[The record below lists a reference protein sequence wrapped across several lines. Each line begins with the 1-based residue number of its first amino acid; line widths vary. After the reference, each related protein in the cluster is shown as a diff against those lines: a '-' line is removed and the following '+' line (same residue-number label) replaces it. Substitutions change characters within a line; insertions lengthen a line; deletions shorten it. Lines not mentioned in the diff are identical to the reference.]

1 MSTPQ
6 QLSVRNLSIMFGGVH
21 AVEDVSFDVE
31 PGEVFAIIGPNGA
44 GKSTIFNL
52 ISRLYEPSAG
62 SIHYGEHDLLQLPAH
77 KVVQTGIA
85 RTFQNIELFEQATV
99 LQNLLVGRHHCTSRN
114 PFTSFAFL
122 PVVKNAEIEHR
133 RKVEDI
139 IDLLELA
146 QYRDERIADLSYGAR
161 KNVELARALCAEPTM
176 LLLDEPASGLN
187 NEETDDVGF
196 WLEDIKHDLGVTL
209 VMVEHDMGLV
219 GQVADRVMAINDGRL
234 LAIGTPDE
242 VRENTEVQQ
251 AYLGVADEAAG

>member
-1 MSTPQ
+1 MTQ
-6 QLSVRNLSIMFGGVH
+6 AQTLSVRNLSIEFGGVH

-52 ISRLYEPSAG
+52 ISRLYEPTAG
-62 SIHYGEHDLLQLPAH
+62 AIHYGDQDLLKLPAH
-77 KVVQTGIA
+77 RIVKTGIA

-99 LQNLLVGRHHCTSRN
+99 LQNLLVGRHSQMSCN
-114 PFTSFAFL
+114 PFTSFLFAPRVRKTEL
-122 PVVKNAEIEHR
+122 EHR

-146 QYRDERIADLSYGAR
+146 QYRDERISDLSYGAR
-161 KNVELARALCAEPTM
+161 KNVELARALCAEPSL

-187 NEETDDVGF
+187 NEETDDVSF

-209 VMVEHDMGLV
+209 VMVEHDMNLV
-219 GQVADRVMAINDGRL
+219 GQVADRVMAINNGQL
-234 LAIGTPDE
+234 LTIGTPEE
-242 VRENTEVQQ
+242 VRANADVQQ
-251 AYLGVADEAAG
+251 AYLGGAQ

>member
-1 MSTPQ
+1 VSSGATLCVQ
-6 QLSVRNLSIMFGGVH
+6 NLSIMFGGVH
-21 AVEDVSFDVE
+21 AVEDVSFDVN

-52 ISRLYEPSAG
+52 ISRLYEPSNG
-62 SIHYGEHDLLQLPAH
+62 SIHYGEHNLLKMPAH
-77 KVVQTGIA
+77 EIVHTGIA

-99 LQNLLVGRHHCTSRN
+99 LQNLLVGRHSHMRSN
-114 PFTSFAFL
+114 PFSNFVFL
-122 PVVKNAEIEHR
+122 PGVKKSELEHR
-133 RKVEDI
+133 RKVEDV

-161 KNVELARALCAEPTM
+161 KNVELARALCAEPSL

-209 VMVEHDMGLV
+209 VMVEHDMNLV
-219 GQVADRVMAINDGRL
+219 GSIADRVMAINDGRL
-234 LAIGTPDE
+234 ITIGTPDE
-242 VRENTEVQQ
+242 VRNNAEVQQ
-251 AYLGVADEAAG
+251 AYLGVSK

>member
-1 MSTPQ
+1 MTAAQ
-6 QLSVRNLSIMFGGVH
+6 TLSVRNLSIEFGGVH

-62 SIHYGEHDLLQLPAH
+62 SIHYGDQDLLKIPAH
-77 KVVQTGIA
+77 RIVQTGIA

-99 LQNLLVGRHHCTSRN
+99 LQNLLVGRHSRMPQN
-114 PFTSFAFL
+114 PFSNFLFTSGVMKSEL
-122 PVVKNAEIEHR
+122 EHR

-139 IDLLELA
+139 IDLLEIA
-146 QYRDERIADLSYGAR
+146 QYRDERISDLSYGAR
-161 KNVELARALCAEPTM
+161 KNVELARALCSEPTL

-187 NEETDDVGF
+187 NEETDDVSF
-196 WLEDIKHDLGVTL
+196 WLDDIKNDLGVTL
-209 VMVEHDMGLV
+209 VMVEHDMNLV
-219 GQVADRVMAINDGRL
+219 GLVADRVMAINDGRL

-242 VRENTEVQQ
+242 VRSNAEVQQ
-251 AYLGVADEAAG
+251 AYLGVSQ

>member
-1 MSTPQ
+1 MNTPQ
-6 QLSVRNLSIMFGGVH
+6 RLVVESLSIMFGGVH
-21 AVEDVSFDVE
+21 AVEDVSFDVN

-62 SIHYGEHDLLQLPAH
+62 SIHYGDQDLLSLPAH

-99 LQNLLVGRHHCTSRN
+99 LQNLLVGRHSLASRN
-114 PFTSFAFL
+114 PFSDFMFL
-122 PVVKNAEIEHR
+122 PSVRKTELEHR
-133 RKVEDI
+133 RKVEDV
-139 IDLLELA
+139 IDLLEIA
-146 QYRDERIADLSYGAR
+146 QYRDERISDLSYGAR
-161 KNVELARALCAEPTM
+161 KNVELARALCAEPSM

-242 VRENTEVQQ
+242 VRENKEVQQ
-251 AYLGVADEAAG
+251 AYLGIAEEVA

>member
-1 MSTPQ
+1 MSAT
-6 QLSVRNLSIMFGGVH
+6 LSIRNLSIMFGGVH

-62 SIHYGEHDLLQLPAH
+62 SIHYGDHDLLSLPAH
-77 KVVQTGIA
+77 RIVETGIA

-99 LQNLLVGRHHCTSRN
+99 LQNLLVGRHSHMKRN
-114 PFTSFAFL
+114 PITSFLFTPGVRNSEL
-122 PVVKNAEIEHR
+122 EHR
-133 RKVEDI
+133 RKVEDV
-139 IDLLELA
+139 IDLLEIA
-146 QYRDERIADLSYGAR
+146 QYRDERIADLPYGAR
-161 KNVELARALCAEPTM
+161 KNVELARALCAEPDL

-209 VMVEHDMGLV
+209 VMVEHDMNLV
-219 GQVADRVMAINDGRL
+219 GQVADRVMAINDGKL
-234 LAIGTPDE
+234 LAIGTPDD
-242 VRENTEVQQ
+242 VRENKDVQR
-251 AYLGVADEAAG
+251 AYLGVAE

>member
-1 MSTPQ
+1 MNSAAT
-6 QLSVRNLSIMFGGVH
+6 LAVRNLSIMFGGVH
-21 AVEDVSFDVE
+21 AVEDVSFDVN

-62 SIHYGEHDLLQLPAH
+62 SIHYGDHDLLKLPAH
-77 KVVQTGIA
+77 GVVKTGIA

-99 LQNLLVGRHHCTSRN
+99 LQNLLVGRHSKMSRN
-114 PFTSFAFL
+114 PLSSFAFL
-122 PVVKNAEIEHR
+122 PGVKKSELEHR

-146 QYRDERIADLSYGAR
+146 RYRDERIADLPYGAR
-161 KNVELARALCAEPTM
+161 KNVELARALCAEPSL

-209 VMVEHDMGLV
+209 VMVEHDMNLV
-219 GQVADRVMAINDGRL
+219 GSIADRVMAINDGRVIT
-234 LAIGTPDE
+234 IGTPDE
-242 VRENTEVQQ
+242 VRNNPEVQQ
-251 AYLGVADEAAG
+251 AYLGVSA